1 MWRFRIVGLVLLAG
15 PAFAQVEKSVSCE
28 REPDCLARLSAI
40 AQRRGDTLRLKL
52 ANGATKTLTGNHQA
66 CDNDDAEKCLRY
78 NLRAYLPAQHA
89 FVVAWN
95 GYEENGSLVISTKT
109 GRSVELDF
117 SLPQFSPSGRWFAS
131 VNVNTID
138 ESQYAVAIWSTA
150 PDVPKQVFRHSARVK
165 LPFESWE
172 FAGWEGDDR
181 FRLKVEVNPG
191 TGQTRTMETSA
202 VLTKQGWKL
211 DWPLPVPK

>member
-1 MWRFRIVGLVLLAG
+1 MGRAMWRFWIIGLLLLGGSAL
-15 PAFAQVEKSVSCE
+15 AQSKKNVSCSQE
-28 REPDCLARLSAI
+28 TDCLAQLGGI
-40 AQRRGDTLRLKL
+40 AQRQGDTLRLKL

-66 CDNDDAEKCLRY
+66 CDNDDGENCLRY
-78 NLRAYLPAQHA
+78 NLRAYLPAQHV

-95 GYEENGSLVISTKT
+95 GYEEHGSFVISTKT

-150 PDVPKQVFRHSARVK
+150 PDVPK
-165 LPFESWE
+165 
-172 FAGWEGDDR
+172 
-181 FRLKVEVNPG
+181 
-191 TGQTRTMETSA
+191 
-202 VLTKQGWKL
+202 
-211 DWPLPVPK
+211 